1 MQLRKHARFLYQPVL
16 PLGKNGKLV
25 TNSKEHWKVALQTA
39 EEGTVLL
46 KNDGTLP
53 LKQGA
58 KICLFRVGAS
68 EFLFGGGGSGAVF
81 TQHKI
86 TLGDALTSAAK
97 RGEIEYFTPLAE
109 FYTTVSEQLKKQALS
124 VYPKMPV
131 VQACNIWCMDHH
143 SPLLELPDDLYA
155 QAKAFGDTA
164 VFCLSRYSAEG
175 DGFGDRHGGKGD
187 FSLLDEEQALLD
199 RLCDDFARVIVVLNV
214 CGPVSTLEYKE
225 NPKVGAVLYPMF
237 GGGMAGEAL
246 VRILMGNAFP
256 SGHLQDTLARVIED
270 YPSTKGFRDHG
281 AAPEYLRNSYARYK
295 EAPVMD
301 GVNYTEDIFVGYR
314 FFETFAPETVVYPFG
329 FGLGYTTFDME
340 TVSAK
345 KEKFTVSLT
354 VRVKNT
360 GRFDGKQVAQVY
372 LTAPQGKLGK
382 AKKVLCAFGKTRT
395 LKPGEQ
401 QDLKLHF
408 DLREFASFDD
418 LGKIAYCAFLLEQG
432 EYTVHVG
439 DNVRDTKQC
448 FAFTLDED
456 VVCRKCH
463 PYMAPRELE
472 ERLTA
477 DGTMEKLPKAQK
489 VAHKPVGYRLKFKG
503 TPEAIPLEQ
512 AYREDRLDEFLANMT
527 DEELGE
533 MLYGKPILNPSNTN
547 GIGLYP
553 REEVRAGERGVEKLV
568 PLIPTADGPMGLRI
582 RQGRGVLPTFF
593 PCENTVSQS
602 WNLPLAQRAATCIA
616 METKENN
623 IGIWLAPALNIHRNP
638 MCGRNFE
645 YYSEDPLISGLFAGA
660 VVKGVQSQHIAAT
673 VKHYCANNRETF
685 RRLADARVSMRAL
698 REIYLR
704 GFEIVVKKAHPWAL
718 MTSYNPVNGEQMS
731 KNWEALNGI
740 LRSEWKY
747 DGVIMTDWR
756 PLSNIDEEL
765 HAGSDVKMP
774 ELITQF
780 YKNAPEQFDLTQAI
794 AEGKIDRGAVLASA
808 RRVLKLMEHLD

>member
-1 MQLRKHARFLYQPVL
+1 MKLRKHARFLYQPVL
-16 PLGKNGKLV
+16 PMGKHGTLV

-53 LKQGA
+53 LNQGA
-58 KICLFRVGAS
+58 KICLFTVGAG

-86 TLGDALTSAAK
+86 TLHDALESAAK
-97 RGEIEYFTPLAE
+97 RGEIEYFTPLTD
-109 FYTTVSEQLKKQALS
+109 FYTTAFAQMTEKAAVL
-124 VYPKMPV
+124 YPSIPKIH
-131 VQACNIWCMDHH
+131 ACTKWCDENP
-143 SPLLELPDDLYA
+143 SLLFDLPEALYA

-175 DGFGDRHGGKGD
+175 DAFGDRHGGKGD
-187 FSLLDEEQALLD
+187 FFLQEQEQALLD
-199 RLCDDFARVIVVLNV
+199 RLCADFARVVVVLNV
-214 CGPVSTLEYKE
+214 CGPVSTQEYKE

-246 VRILMGNAFP
+246 VRILLGKAFP
-256 SGHLQDTLARVIED
+256 SGHLQDTLAQDIAD
-270 YPSTKGFRDHG
+270 YPSSKGFRNHG
-281 AAPEYLRNSYARYK
+281 AAPKYLRNALGRY
-295 EAPVMD
+295 ENEPVAD

-314 FFETFAPETVVYPFG
+314 WFETFAPEKVVYPFG
-329 FGLGYTTFDME
+329 FGLSYTTFDMQ

-354 VRVKNT
+354 IQVKNT
-360 GRFDGKQVAQVY
+360 GRFDGKQVVQVY

-382 AKKVLCAFGKTRT
+382 AKKVLCAFGKTRA
-395 LKPGEQ
+395 LKPGQ
-401 QDLKLHF
+401 QQELKLHF

-418 LGKIAYCAFLLEQG
+418 LGKISYCAFLLEQG

-439 DNVRDTKQC
+439 DNVRDTKPC
-448 FAFTLDED
+448 LSFTLDED
-456 VVCRKCH
+456 IVCRKCH
-463 PYMAPRELE
+463 PYMAPRDLE

-489 VAHKPVGYRLKFKG
+489 TVHKPVGYRLKFKG
-503 TPEAIPLEQ
+503 TPESLSLEQ
-512 AYREDRLDEFLANMT
+512 AYREDRLDEFMAGMT
-527 DEELGE
+527 DAELGE
-533 MLYGKPILNPSNTN
+533 LFYGHAIQNPSNTN
-547 GIGLYP
+547 GIGLIP
-553 REEVRAGERGVEKLV
+553 RDAAYGADTKLI
-568 PLIPTADGPMGLRI
+568 PIIPTADGPMGLRI
-582 RQGRGVLPTFF
+582 REGRGVLPTFF

-602 WNLPLAQRAATCIA
+602 WNLTLAQRAATCIA
-616 METKENN
+616 RETKENN

-645 YYSEDPLISGLFAGA
+645 YYSEDPLISGLFACA
-660 VVKGVQSQHIAAT
+660 AVKGVQSQHIAAT

-704 GFEIVVKKAHPWAL
+704 GFEIVVKKARPWAL

-740 LRSEWKY
+740 LRGEWKY
-747 DGVIMTDWR
+747 DGVVMTDWR
-756 PLSNIDEEL
+756 ALSNLDEEL

-774 ELITQF
+774 GLITQF
-780 YKNAPEQFDLTQAI
+780 YQNAPKDYDLTRAI
-794 AEGKIDRGAVLASA
+794 SEGEIDRGAVMAAA
-808 RRVLKLMEHLD
+808 RRVLTLMERLD